1 MQFAATPNPARYST
15 PGFSSSH
22 AVKESPVAKSSS
34 RTPNLHTPWT
44 NTGMSRCRQ
53 KANTFGWQCFI
64 RARPPVRMTSASPC
78 TTRRWTP
85 DSGCCRPSWLCRTSG
100 ETQNDRRDVAVVQ
113 SAGLAEALGHLPYA
127 DSHAV
132 LWIDAVCINQQDLD
146 ERARQV
152 SLMAEIYASAER
164 VLAWAGPSAPDSNVA
179 VNLLRRIADSVD
191 VDFASLALR
200 PRESGAAGA
209 YFGLL
214 LDEHQPCP
222 GTGRSRR
229 PWRPSSTGPGPR
241 GSGTPDTPGSGAGR
255 RGRRGRRWWPTRR
268 CTAVH
273 GVSGLGHLLRQM
285 RRTECADPR
294 DLRRPGDPA
303 GGLAGPRAAH
313 QARLQKARGGSVQG
327 AGARRDG
334 GDAQGRRLHGRGT
347 RYPSCWAAVLRAREA
362 SSGGTEN
369 SNTYAAVGPCNAH
382 GLNWGE
388 ALLGPLPE
396 DVRLTWSPS
405 GPVFRN
411 RNTGEGAAA
420 DPGIDWDLL
429 QVDAKEDAF
438 VQRANTAGG
447 APTYKRPDAAYFAN
461 KGARPRTLHLV

>member
-1 MQFAATPNPARYST
+1 
-15 PGFSSSH
+15 
-22 AVKESPVAKSSS
+22 
-34 RTPNLHTPWT
+34 
-44 NTGMSRCRQ
+44 MSRCRQ

-241 GSGTPDTPGSGAGR
+241 GSGCGRRLRSAPGGGDAVLLCGSSSIEWAKFRKAAVLLNRGQGPRTPPVPALDGEDGEDGAG
-255 RGRRGRRWWPTRR
+255 GRHGGARR
-268 CTAVH
+268 CTACRASATCCGRCGGPSARTPVTY
-273 GVSGLGHLLRQM
+273 GVLGIL
-285 RRTECADPR
+285 
-294 DLRRPGDPA
+294 PA
-303 GGLAGPRAAH
+303 ASQGLARRIRPDYRKPAAE
-313 QARLQKARGGSVQG
+313 A
-327 AGARRDG
+327 
-334 GDAQGRRLHGRGT
+334 
-347 RYPSCWAAVLRAREA
+347 YPSCWAAVLRAREA